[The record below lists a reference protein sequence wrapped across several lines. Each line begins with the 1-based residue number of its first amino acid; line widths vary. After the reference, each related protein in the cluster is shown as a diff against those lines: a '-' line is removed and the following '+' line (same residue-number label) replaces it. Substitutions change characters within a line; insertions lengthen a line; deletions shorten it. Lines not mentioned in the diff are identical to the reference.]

1 MPRGSVSVERMRNL
15 ERRVQKL
22 GMNPNEPSHSHG
34 RNSRASSVQPPD
46 GRHSRASS
54 HAPSE
59 VGSHVSRGHT
69 PATEKKPKK
78 KKPKQ
83 QNKNH
88 APQAKRIESFKSFA
102 PVQLPLPHLNSNR
115 VEMMMDAY
123 NHYYK
128 VVDRTSKTPAGQMF
142 AYQKG
147 TTNGRRPVTIVA
159 QKIVAEKNTY
169 FKPED
174 NTYAERKYYK
184 FAQSKESTFLL
195 YTGVTDDATGEQKQK
210 FKTIFD
216 DEIDGLKPL
225 FERTQVPGDT
235 GEMERDIV
243 PVTCFLYC
251 CMPLTARDGDKNA
264 SIFVSIIVPCEVPK
278 LEAGEMNLRDNNML
292 GIVQSES
299 LGEPGIASSRNSFLT
314 KYSKYILSTNWDH
327 DSKVPETEIRQLDE
341 KFASIFDSMY
351 MVKRIDKSTGCVKV
365 IQHTYK
371 VGERLGRLPQ
381 ESAAAYTLCTQFVFP
396 THGMAPESINVMQA
410 TLLNMLDYMRALVRN
425 KRYRKAIVA
434 TEVDNNKKIADSNT
448 PQVEKTELQKLFQK
462 TQLADFVLT
471 ANADVTSS
479 PHWNIQKSTHYLTAL
494 YAVHSLACS
503 TLIMSHTI
511 DKKRYQELND
521 TKVTW
526 RGFFEENGVYANRRI
541 EMETRTETEHPLK
554 RVPLRDEFENDDT
567 TDEEDAHADK

>member
-1 MPRGSVSVERMRNL
+1 M
-15 ERRVQKL
+15 QKL

-34 RNSRASSVQPPD
+34 RNSRASSVQPSD

-59 VGSHVSRGHT
+59 VGSHVSREHT
-69 PATEKKPKK
+69 PAREKKPKK

-88 APQAKRIESFKSFA
+88 VPQVKRIESFKSFA
-102 PVQLPLPHLNSNR
+102 PVQLPLPHLNKNR
-115 VEMMMDAY
+115 VDMMMDAY

-128 VVDRTSKTPAGQMF
+128 VVDRTSKSLPGQMF
-142 AYQKG
+142 AAYQKG
-147 TTNGRRPVTIVA
+147 TITGRRPSTIIA
-159 QKIVAEKNTY
+159 QKIVGEKNTY

-174 NTYAERKYYK
+174 NTWAERTYYK

-195 YTGVTDDATGEQKQK
+195 YTGVTNDATNEQKEK
-210 FKTIFD
+210 FKNIFD
-216 DEIDGLKPL
+216 DEIDELKPL
-225 FERTQVPGDT
+225 FVLTQT
-235 GEMERDIV
+235 SGEGAQMEIDIK

-251 CMPLTARDGDKNA
+251 SMPLTARDGDKNV
-264 SIFVSIIVPCEVPK
+264 SIFVSIIVPCDLSK
-278 LEAGEMNLRDNNML
+278 LDQGSMNLRDNNML

-299 LGEPGIASSRNSFLT
+299 LSKSSVASSRNQFLT

-365 IQHTYK
+365 IQHSYK
-371 VGERLGRLPQ
+371 VGERLGRLPEEQ
-381 ESAAAYTLCTQFVFP
+381 HAAYTLYTQFVLP
-396 THGMAPESINVMQA
+396 THGMEPESINVMQA
-410 TLLNMLDYMRALVRN
+410 TLLNMLDYIRALVRN

-434 TEVDNNKKIADSNT
+434 TEMDNKKKIADTST
-448 PQVEKTELQKLFQK
+448 SQIEKMLLGQLFKK
-462 TQLADFVLT
+462 TQLADFMLPENVE
-471 ANADVTSS
+471 VSTS
-479 PHWNIQKSTHYLTAL
+479 PYWNIQKSTHYLLAL

-526 RGFFEENGVYANRRI
+526 REFFEENGVYANRRI

-554 RVPLRDEFENDDT
+554 TVPLRYEFENDDT